1 MVACHSHKVNGVSS
15 SLTSAI
21 GGSLVHLRTTHGGST
36 SLVQVQT
43 VRRIFIRLIKY
54 KKLGVLRI
62 IPSRKQRRLNLI
74 NRKSVA

>member
-21 GGSLVHLRTTHGGST
+21 GGRLYT
-36 SLVQVQT
+36 SGPYMVVVQAWY
-43 VRRIFIRLIKY
+43 RCKLCDAFFIRLIKY